1 MGATVPRIAGTE
13 CSPGC
18 PNLMRRVAIL
28 ALFLVARTAYADTT
42 DTDTDT
48 TDVDGSPRTATP
60 YWLHGKLD
68 GITAKL
74 GLRYHLDVVG
84 PNRANQFDIMLP
96 TGGVATAATLTVD
109 GVKHR
114 LALDAA
120 DHATEVFGALTDVA
134 AGPHR
139 HWAAQI
145 TKGMMTDLSVTIASP
160 HSATLTLDLEVDVPT
175 CFKNDRRLIS
185 VQAGWRGSIDRSL
198 KIAVIGTPEAP
209 VTSPCLAKLPT
220 AFDDDDDRSMIW
232 IELPTSEVL
241 SQPFGERRIAT
252 IGHRIDVEHGHFAR
266 VEIDLASQ
274 ISQIPPDLMTV
285 FVIDAS
291 RSMAD
296 GELEAQAK
304 IIESYTRLAPQSQ
317 IQIVAYS
324 RKARP
329 LLPGWMVASY
339 AQPRLERELATL
351 ATNNGSNVDAGL
363 VEANAW
369 LEHANGTRRVIM
381 FTDEL
386 LGDRVA
392 GIEPKALRDALPA
405 NTLVHVIAL
414 DHGSAS
420 VKSLVRDDE
429 IVLGHVAIDSEGLAM
444 RAMGDDNGQFNALE
458 LLRPLALER
467 VKLHDD
473 GWTEMA
479 VESNA
484 SSCSVDGT
492 NDLVEGDTCVFWGDT
507 KNGATTMKLEGLLWN
522 HKFSRVIKPAGEPR
536 MLARILTGFAAS
548 LGDAEA
554 EIELAA
560 HAVNAQWSMIATWGG
575 VDGYADQSA
584 TEIYGGFGCGCGGS
598 SDIGGIGGGGTLS
611 MQRMGSI
618 SDQITR
624 ATNACH
630 VKTKVTISLELT
642 LDEIVDVDVATEDAA
657 DLACVTEAVWA
668 TPLALMK
675 PADHD
680 TAKVVLV
687 P

>member
-1 MGATVPRIAGTE
+1 
-13 CSPGC
+13 
-18 PNLMRRVAIL
+18 MRRVAIL
-28 ALFLVARTAYADTT
+28 ALFLVVRTARADDAT
-42 DTDTDT
+42 DDT
-48 TDVDGSPRTATP
+48 VDNATEVDSTPRPATP

-74 GLRYHLDVVG
+74 GMRYHLAVVG
-84 PNRANQFDIMLP
+84 PNLANQFDIALP

-109 GVKHR
+109 GVQHH
-114 LALDAA
+114 LALDLA
-120 DHATEVFGALTDVA
+120 DHATEVLGAALDA
-134 AGPHR
+134 PAGPNR

-145 TKGMMTDLSVTIASP
+145 TKGMMADLSVTIASP
-160 HSATLTLDLEVDVPT
+160 RPATLTLDLEVDVPT
-175 CFKNDRRLIS
+175 CFKNDRRLFS
-185 VQAGWRGSIDRSL
+185 VQAAWRGSIDRSL
-198 KIAVIGTPEAP
+198 KIAVAGTPEAP
-209 VTSPCLAKLPT
+209 VASPCVVT
-220 AFDDDDDRSMIW
+220 APSGWDEGNDGSLLW
-232 IELPTSEVL
+232 IELPTSVVS

-252 IGHRIDVEHGHFAR
+252 IGNRIDVEHGHFAR
-266 VEIDLASQ
+266 VEIDLAKQ

-291 RSMAD
+291 RSMTDA
-296 GELEAQAK
+296 ELEAQAK

-324 RKARP
+324 RKARA

-369 LEHANGTRRVIM
+369 LDHATGTRRVIL
-381 FTDEL
+381 FTDER

-392 GIEPKALRDALPA
+392 GIEPKVLRDALPA

-414 DHGSAS
+414 DHGSPNM
-420 VKSLVRDDE
+420 KSLVRDDE

-458 LLRPLALER
+458 LLRPLTLER

-473 GWTEMA
+473 GWAQMT
-479 VESNA
+479 VESTT
-484 SSCSVDGT
+484 STCSVDGAS
-492 NDLVEGDTCVFWGDT
+492 DLDEGDTCVFWGDT
-507 KNGATTMKLEGLLWN
+507 SNGATTMKLEGLLWN
-522 HKFSRVIKPAGEPR
+522 HKFSRVIKPAGESR
-536 MLARILTGFAAS
+536 TLARILTGFAASS

-560 HAVNAQWSMIATWGG
+560 QAVNAQWSMIATWGG
-575 VDGYADQSA
+575 ADGYADQTTSG
-584 TEIYGGFGCGCGGS
+584 TYGGFGCGCGGS
-598 SDIGGIGGGGTLS
+598 SDIGVGIGGVGSLT
-611 MQRMGSI
+611 MRMGSI

-630 VKTKVTISLELT
+630 VKSKVTISLELT
-642 LDEIVDVDVATEDAA
+642 LAEIVDVDVAAEDAA
-657 DLACVTEAVWA
+657 DRACVTEAVWA
-668 TPLALMK
+668 TPLAFTN
-675 PADHD
+675 PAEHD
-680 TAKVVLV
+680 TTKVVLD